1 MDAKR
6 VLAHIE
12 AMNVDSEISVHF
24 DGRVFDTPEQLKRCP
39 WALSAIVQVLVNRG
53 FDVSKIPGQDE
64 VLELIFALRSRPLF
78 MQSLLDAKVGLKL
91 LKERVKVLVPA
102 LHDRVSACRTLD
114 EACRMIVLHARFG

>member
-12 AMNVDSEISVHF
+12 AMNVDTEISVHF
-24 DGRVFDTPEQLKRCP
+24 DGRVFDTPGQLKRCP

-53 FDVSKIPGQDE
+53 FDVNKIPGQDE
-64 VLELIFALRSRPLF
+64 LLELIFALRSRPLF
-78 MQSLLDAKVGLKL
+78 MQSMRDAKVGLKL

-102 LHDRVSACRTLD
+102 LHERVSACRTLD
-114 EACRMIVLHARFG
+114 EACRMVVLHARFG